1 MTKRTHTPRPLWHP
15 LVAGVAL
22 GVTLVFTFLL
32 TGNGLGA
39 SGAFARTAAW
49 LGGESAK
56 TNAYLSAFWQSGHP
70 LNNWIVW
77 VVVGVILGALLSAIN
92 SGRFRWKL
100 EGAAAIGAG
109 KRIATAFVGGVL
121 AGFGS
126 RVAAGCTS
134 GLGLSGGATLAVS
147 AFVLMDAWGRPISL
161 FLTNRWVTDET
172 WVPAHRLLP
181 LVNRFAVTHA
191 YPNWAANIWLTT
203 FIRAVQP
210 WIVALLRARDA
221 RIAAHLAAQPEL
233 LEDRSVEVIVQM
245 DLTTAWPA
253 LAAWAGVELPP
264 IPE

>member
-56 TNAYLSAFWQSGHP
+56 ANAYLGAFWQSGHP

-147 AFVLMDAWGRPISL
+147 TFVFLAL
-161 FLTNRWVTDET
+161 FFVTG
-172 WVPAHRLLP
+172 
-181 LVNRFAVTHA
+181 
-191 YPNWAANIWLTT
+191 
-203 FIRAVQP
+203 
-210 WIVALLRARDA
+210 IVVS
-221 RIAAHLAAQPEL
+221 RIMPKGA
-233 LEDRSVEVIVQM
+233 
-245 DLTTAWPA
+245 
-253 LAAWAGVELPP
+253 
-264 IPE
+264 